1 MNTQINSSFGQPGN
15 VLGNLSG
22 SQRIIRMVRLKEL
35 TGLSRATIYDR
46 INPKSRRYDPSF
58 PKQINLGGQNGRA
71 TAVGWMEAEV
81 VAWIQQCR
89 RSGTQTDAE

>member
-1 MNTQINSSFGQPGN
+1 MNTHTSFATSQNGHAQIGLP
-15 VLGNLSG
+15 V
-22 SQRIIRMVRLKEL
+22 SQRIIRLKQVIQM
-35 TGLSRATIYDR
+35 TGLSRSTIYDR
-46 INPKSRRYDPSF
+46 INPKSRHYDPSF
-58 PKQINLGGQNGRA
+58 PTQINLGGQNGRA